1 MSYVLDTNT
10 CIRYLNRSSLS
21 IYNRLD
27 SLSPEEVFLCDIVK
41 FELYYGA
48 YRSYRQQ
55 ENLETLRVFFSEFV
69 SLPFDGQAAAICGYI
84 RSQLAE
90 QGTLIGAYD
99 MQIAAIA
106 LANDLILVTHNV
118 AEFNRVE
125 GLKIEDWEA
134 EDDNS

>member
-10 CIRYLNRSSLS
+10 CIRYLNRSSIS

-27 SLSPEEVFLCDIVK
+27 SLSPEEVFLSDIVK

-48 YRSYRQQ
+48 YRSSRQQ
-55 ENLETLRVFFSEFV
+55 ENLETLRVFFSELV

-84 RSQLAE
+84 RSKLAE

>member
-10 CIRYLNRSSLS
+10 CIRYLNRSSRS

-48 YRSYRQQ
+48 YRSSRQQ

-118 AEFNRVE
+118 AEFNRVG

-134 EDDNS
+134 EDDDS